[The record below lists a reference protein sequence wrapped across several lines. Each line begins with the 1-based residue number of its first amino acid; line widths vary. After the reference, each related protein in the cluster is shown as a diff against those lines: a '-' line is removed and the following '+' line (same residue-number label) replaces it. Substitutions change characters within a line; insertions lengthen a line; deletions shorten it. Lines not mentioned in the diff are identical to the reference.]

1 MMNNITL
8 AEKMIMLSGAFL
20 FALMIAVNSFC
31 VNDNPGF
38 RVPMTTYLIVMIA
51 LFFLDTIIFI
61 FIQMQYASDRTHLSS
76 LILSMAF
83 LSGLVY
89 FIETIVII
97 QYPEHA
103 GFSNAVKTNDTAVF
117 YFFRQLSFIF
127 LLALAV
133 RVEKIT
139 TRSSSRQINK
149 FSLALTLFIPLVV
162 FPVLA
167 HYMSSYHPALSLTI
181 AADGRDQ
188 HAPVW
193 DVRYV
198 NVLITLWSFLLC
210 YMTYVTRL
218 SSGMW
223 NSIIV
228 VCLSAI
234 IYNFF
239 LLLLDTYNMSLWYIS
254 RTVEVFSKL
263 FVIFTLLFQVFST
276 LKIFGDRINR
286 DPLTQ
291 IFNRKYFYEALQRN
305 RMLRTEKGTSIMM
318 LDIDNFKSIN
328 DTWGH
333 PVGDRVLL
341 AVVDII
347 KDSIRD
353 KDIFA
358 RLGGEEFGLLLPNT
372 DESLAVSVA
381 ERIRHNVQHRT
392 GQGNLYALPA
402 EVTLSI
408 GVCSAIQSNLNS
420 TDIIRNVD
428 EALYE
433 AKHNGKNRIVSRHAE
448 CG

>member
-1 MMNNITL
+1 MNNVTL
-8 AEKMIMLSGAFL
+8 AEKMIVLCGAFL

-31 VNDNPGF
+31 VNDSPGF

-61 FIQMQYASDRTHLSS
+61 FIQMQYASDRSHPSL
-76 LILSMAF
+76 LILSLAF

-97 QYPEHA
+97 QLPENA
-103 GFSNAVKTNDTAVF
+103 GFSYAVKTNDTAVF
-117 YFFRQLSFIF
+117 YFFRQLSLIF

-133 RVEKIT
+133 WVEKLS
-139 TRSSSRQINK
+139 TRSVLGRRNK
-149 FSLALTLFIPLVV
+149 AKLALALFIPLVV

-181 AADGRDQ
+181 ASDGRDR
-188 HAPVW
+188 HDPVW
-193 DVRYV
+193 NVSYV
-198 NVLITLWSFLLC
+198 NVLIAFWSFLLC

-218 SSGMW
+218 SSGIW

-263 FVIFTLLFQVFST
+263 FVICTLLFHVFSM
-276 LKIFGDRINR
+276 LKIFGDRVNR

-291 IFNRKYFYEALQRN
+291 IFNRKYFYEALQRI
-305 RMLRTEKGTSIMM
+305 RTLRTEKGASIMM

-333 PVGDRVLL
+333 PAGDRVLL

-358 RLGGEEFGLLLPNT
+358 RLGGEEFGLLLPDT
-372 DESLAVSVA
+372 DANLALSVA
-381 ERIRHNVQHRT
+381 ERIRQNVQRRT
-392 GQGNLYALPA
+392 GQGNHYAIPA

-408 GVCSAIQSNLNS
+408 GVCSAIQNSLNS
-420 TDIIRNVD
+420 NDVIRNVD
-428 EALYE
+428 DALYE
-433 AKHNGKNRIVSRHAE
+433 AKHNGKNRTVTRQAE
-448 CG
+448 CS